1 MINFVKKSGMKK
13 LIMFSLM
20 AAISL
25 AACSQEKQSA
35 ASQPS
40 GETAAVAVSDYKPV
54 EMNTQMFIDRV
65 VDFKNAKEWDYKG
78 DKPAVIDFYATW
90 CGPCKKLSPILDELS
105 SEYAGNVLFY
115 KVDVDREQELAGAF
129 GIQSIPM
136 VLLIP
141 KEGKPYVVQ
150 GLRPKAELKEAIDS
164 VLLK

>member
-1 MINFVKKSGMKK
+1 MV
-13 LIMFSLM
+13 
-20 AAISL
+20 
-25 AACSQEKQSA
+25 ACSQEKQSA

-40 GETAAVAVSDYKPV
+40 GETAAAAVSDYKPV

-78 DKPAVIDFYATW
+78 NKPAVIDFYATW

>member
-25 AACSQEKQSA
+25 VACSQEKQSA

-40 GETAAVAVSDYKPV
+40 GETAAAAVSDYKPV
-54 EMNTQMFIDRV
+54 EMNKQMFIDRV

>member
-1 MINFVKKSGMKK
+1 M
-13 LIMFSLM
+13 
-20 AAISL
+20 

-35 ASQPS
+35 SSQPS
-40 GETAAVAVSDYKPV
+40 GETAAAAVSDYKPV

>member
-25 AACSQEKQSA
+25 VACSQEKQSA

-40 GETAAVAVSDYKPV
+40 GETAAAAVSDYKPV

>member
-13 LIMFSLM
+13 LMMFSLM

-40 GETAAVAVSDYKPV
+40 GETAAAAVSDYKPV

-115 KVDVDREQELAGAF
+115 KVDVDREQELAGVF

>member
-1 MINFVKKSGMKK
+1 M
-13 LIMFSLM
+13 
-20 AAISL
+20 

-40 GETAAVAVSDYKPV
+40 GETAAAVSGYKPV

>member
-1 MINFVKKSGMKK
+1 M
-13 LIMFSLM
+13 
-20 AAISL
+20 

-35 ASQPS
+35 SSQPS

-65 VDFKNAKEWDYKG
+65 VDFKNAEEWDYKG

>member
-1 MINFVKKSGMKK
+1 MV
-13 LIMFSLM
+13 
-20 AAISL
+20 
-25 AACSQEKQSA
+25 ACSQEKQSA

-40 GETAAVAVSDYKPV
+40 GETAAAAVSDYKPV

-164 VLLK
+164 ALLK

>member
-1 MINFVKKSGMKK
+1 MV
-13 LIMFSLM
+13 
-20 AAISL
+20 
-25 AACSQEKQSA
+25 ACSQEKQSA

-40 GETAAVAVSDYKPV
+40 GETAAAAVSDYKPV

-65 VDFKNAKEWDYKG
+65 VDFKNAKAWDYKG

>member
-13 LIMFSLM
+13 LMMFSLM

-35 ASQPS
+35 SSQPS
-40 GETAAVAVSDYKPV
+40 GETAAAAVSDYKPV

>member
-1 MINFVKKSGMKK
+1 MV
-13 LIMFSLM
+13 
-20 AAISL
+20 
-25 AACSQEKQSA
+25 ACSQEKQSA

-40 GETAAVAVSDYKPV
+40 GETAAAAVSDYKPV

-150 GLRPKAELKEAIDS
+150 GLRPKAELKEAID
-164 VLLK
+164 

>member
-13 LIMFSLM
+13 LMMFSLM

-40 GETAAVAVSDYKPV
+40 GETAAAAVSDYKPV

>member
-1 MINFVKKSGMKK
+1 MKK

-40 GETAAVAVSDYKPV
+40 GETAAAAVSDYKPV

>member
-1 MINFVKKSGMKK
+1 M
-13 LIMFSLM
+13 
-20 AAISL
+20 

-40 GETAAVAVSDYKPV
+40 GETAAAAVSDYKPV

-115 KVDVDREQELAGAF
+115 KVDVDREQELAGVF

>member
-1 MINFVKKSGMKK
+1 MV
-13 LIMFSLM
+13 
-20 AAISL
+20 
-25 AACSQEKQSA
+25 ACSQEKQSA

-40 GETAAVAVSDYKPV
+40 GETAAAAVSDYKPV
-54 EMNTQMFIDRV
+54 EMNAQMFIYRV